1 LLVSGAAGKLGQ
13 RVIAHLLDTHKVEPK
28 RIIAATRNPEKL
40 AELAAKGVQ
49 VRKADFEDAASL
61 PSALAG
67 VDRMLL
73 ISTDAVDR
81 PGRRIAQHRA
91 AIDAAKKANV
101 RHVVYTSMPNPEGSL
116 VLFAPDHLGTEQA
129 LTASGLGW
137 TILRNSWYMENLL
150 MSIPNWLGT
159 GKWFSSTGTGKLAH
173 VSREDCARAAAAAL
187 AAETT
192 ANARYDIT
200 GPEKR
205 SAAEIAALVSGIY
218 GKPIEVVQLSDEQ
231 LAQGLQGAGLPPP
244 VAALL
249 VSFDANTRAGKFDI
263 LSNAVEQLTG
273 KPPQKL
279 RDFLIAHK
287 AS

>member
-1 LLVSGAAGKLGQ
+1 V
-13 RVIAHLLDTHKVEPK
+13 
-28 RIIAATRNPEKL
+28 
-40 AELAAKGVQ
+40 
-49 VRKADFEDAASL
+49 DFEDAASL
-61 PSALAG
+61 PSAFAG
-67 VDRMLL
+67 VDRLLL

-81 PGRRIAQHRA
+81 PGRRIAQHRTA
-91 AIDAAKKANV
+91 VEHAKKANV

-137 TILRNSWYMENLL
+137 TILRNSWYQENLL
-150 MSIPNWLGT
+150 MSIPTWLAT
-159 GKWFSSTGTGKLAH
+159 GKWFTSAGNGKQAH

-187 AAETT
+187 ASENT

-205 SAAEIAALVSGIY
+205 TVTEIAALVSEIY
-218 GKPIEVVQLSDEQ
+218 GKPIEVVPVGDEQ
-231 LAQGLQGAGLPPP
+231 LAQGIQAAGLPPP

-249 VSFDANTRAGKFDI
+249 VSFDANTRAGKFDV

-279 RDFLIAHK
+279 RDFLA
-287 AS
+287 ANRVS